1 MITEKEYIREE
12 VIEEVIEYEYEVV
25 DNQRVCVGERNLGRT
40 VTVQEEE
47 RFVNTPTK
55 ETRTTKI
62 KTVTTAE
69 KLDEPCDISRL
80 IENRLCAASP
90 RVSRF

>member
-1 MITEKEYIREE
+1 M
-12 VIEEVIEYEYEVV
+12 VDSFSIELKNWVLPI
-25 DNQRVCVGERNLGRT
+25 LLFF
-40 VTVQEEE
+40 QEEE

-62 KTVTTAE
+62 KTITTAE